1 MLISSRKELLQ
12 NTPFKIAAS
21 KSRQKCPYFKSGNAP
36 RFNTYGYQRPCWEQQ
51 LQAWGAAPWWWLGG
65 IQLGYFPTGRT
76 AIARIGKSWITFCR
90 EKRDGQIYN
99 RAIDSR
105 LPPFQ
110 NNRQILVC
118 VGAEF
123 QKDTMDRER
132 KKCLS
137 SPKPA
142 YCCSSSVWTNNRGA
156 RTRETCKGQQAGS
169 PGPPREA
176 RVTRTSKWRSG
187 LSAWVWLYWETMH
200 PLHNLT
206 PIKTEIQSRYSLTS
220 KAKQVTERGHTNP
233 GLRPR
238 TLHKKDPLPLPW
250 L

>member
-12 NTPFKIAAS
+12 STPFKIAAS

-51 LQAWGAAPWWWLGG
+51 LQAWGAAPWRWLGG
-65 IQLGYFPTGRT
+65 IRLGYFPAGCA

-110 NNRQILVC
+110 NNRQILVR

-142 YCCSSSVWTNNRGA
+142 YCCSSSVWTNNRSSQNLGNMQGA
-156 RTRETCKGQQAGS
+156 SRREPRPSQGS
-169 PGPPREA
+169 PSEENIQG
-176 RVTRTSKWRSG
+176 
-187 LSAWVWLYWETMH
+187 
-200 PLHNLT
+200 
-206 PIKTEIQSRYSLTS
+206 EIQPQCLSLTVLGNNAPS
-220 KAKQVTERGHTNP
+220 QQFNAN
-233 GLRPR
+233 
-238 TLHKKDPLPLPW
+238 
-250 L
+250 